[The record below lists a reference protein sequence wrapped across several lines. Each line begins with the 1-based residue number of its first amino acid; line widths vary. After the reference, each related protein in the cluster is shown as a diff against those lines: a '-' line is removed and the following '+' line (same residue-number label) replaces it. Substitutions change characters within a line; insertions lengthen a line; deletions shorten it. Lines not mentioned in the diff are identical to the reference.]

1 MLIGSNLEDH
11 SYILVD
17 KGCELPRL
25 AGLGGVDNCE
35 LPRPAF
41 YLVLWCFIEGSGLK
55 H

>member
-25 AGLGGVDNCE
+25 AGLGDTSIATSLDRLFVLFYGV
-35 LPRPAF
+35 
-41 YLVLWCFIEGSGLK
+41 Y
-55 H
+55 